1 MIYTLTMNPSIDYVV
16 GISNFM
22 AGELNR
28 TSEEDVF
35 PGGKGLNVS
44 VVLKH
49 LGIDNK
55 AIFFAGGFTGDELVR
70 LLEKEGVSCKAL
82 PVSNGFTRINV
93 KIKGNKE
100 TEINGL
106 GPNLT
111 DEDIKRLYALLDNVK
126 KEDYLVMCGSL
137 PKGVSKETYACICR
151 HMAKKGVKVI
161 LDASGEALLCSLEY
175 KPFFIKPNLKELEE
189 IFGVKINSKNEI
201 VIYAKKLRKMGA
213 ANVCVSLGGDGAF
226 LLTEDGDEIFAPAYK
241 GKVINTVG
249 AGDSLVAGF
258 LAGYVWT
265 DSYEKALKM
274 GVAAGCAS
282 AFSEKMAEKDQIF
295 NLINAQF

>member
-126 KEDYLVMCGSL
+126 KEFLDIGVTRRINDEEPENIHDLDRTIEIEVGFDMTDKEDFKLVREHDGEVLAFASLSDRPTDDYVDGTVYFGENVICIYSRYF
-137 PKGVSKETYACICR
+137 STY
-151 HMAKKGVKVI
+151 V
-161 LDASGEALLCSLEY
+161 LSLE
-175 KPFFIKPNLKELEE
+175 
-189 IFGVKINSKNEI
+189 
-201 VIYAKKLRKMGA
+201 
-213 ANVCVSLGGDGAF
+213 
-226 LLTEDGDEIFAPAYK
+226 
-241 GKVINTVG
+241 
-249 AGDSLVAGF
+249 
-258 LAGYVWT
+258 
-265 DSYEKALKM
+265 
-274 GVAAGCAS
+274 
-282 AFSEKMAEKDQIF
+282 
-295 NLINAQF
+295 